1 MPFAVES
8 MAIAKKRGWKEENST
23 YFEPKLDLFLV
34 LSEFGVISLMSD
46 YQYLF

>member
-23 YFEPKLDLFLV
+23 YFEPKQGLFFLE
-34 LSEFGVISLMSD
+34 STF
-46 YQYLF
+46 

>member
-23 YFEPKLDLFLV
+23 YFEPNKRYFFLESTFWHTLF
-34 LSEFGVISLMSD
+34 
-46 YQYLF
+46 